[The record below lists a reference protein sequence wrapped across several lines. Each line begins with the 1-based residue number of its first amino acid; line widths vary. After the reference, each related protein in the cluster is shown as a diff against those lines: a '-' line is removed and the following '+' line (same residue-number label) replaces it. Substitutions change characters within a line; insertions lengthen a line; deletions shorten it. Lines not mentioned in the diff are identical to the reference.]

1 MHGKKNGPSANKA
14 VWIVLSLARVAS
26 VEMMQILGRPV
37 LAVEG
42 SNQD

>member
-1 MHGKKNGPSANKA
+1 MHGKNFPAANKA
-14 VWIVLSLARVAS
+14 VWIVLSLAR